1 MRLSTIIILI
11 ALAFVVFAK
20 AGDSYCFKSGN
31 ETYCFED
38 QREERKSRKILEE
51 MRDTQKEIL
60 EEQERA
66 NMEAEFYREY
76 NSNE

>member
-51 MRDTQKEIL
+51 LRDMQKERMQR
-60 EEQERA
+60 EEWA
-66 NMEAEFYREY
+66 MM
-76 NSNE
+76 NEEMKDLDNE